1 MLSFGVTQP
10 GQPYSVNY
18 FRQKSMQANPL
29 NAPVMR
35 QANLPT
41 VTGLRLADEAS
52 QFWNISS
59 ESGPD
64 GGNLACAYMVNKVL
78 ERVLGHKYG
87 ADSDTVNSVRTD
99 LLQRGA
105 RIIRNPEIP
114 QPGDLALSFNDASL
128 QNTGGA
134 TAHIGIFLTPSLII
148 ANSSRNRRFNQIMSP
163 LEFSKTY
170 RYFEVIRPSECIA
183 DKPAFSRMA

>member
-1 MLSFGVTQP
+1 MLSVGIAQP
-10 GQPYSVNY
+10 SQPYSVNHY
-18 FRQKSMQANPL
+18 RQKLVPVDPL
-29 NAPVMR
+29 NAPVLL
-35 QANLPT
+35 QASIPT

-78 ERVLGHKYG
+78 ERVLGHRYG
-87 ADSDTVNSVRTD
+87 MDPDTVNSVRTD

-105 RIIRNPEIP
+105 RIIRTPDIP

-128 QNTGGA
+128 QNRGGA

-148 ANSSRNRRFNQIMSP
+148 ANSSRNRHFNQIMSP
-163 LEFSKTY
+163 LEFSKIY
-170 RYFEVIRPSECIA
+170 PYFEVIRPRECVA
-183 DKPAFSRMA
+183 DNPAFSRIG